1 MAAIRDTVV
10 VTLVAVAHRAITRLC
25 SGQAPLR
32 SLYLSVSQ
40 ICSGLRPVTCCA
52 LKAHKVNILS
62 RYSSTTLVLC
72 IQ

>member
-1 MAAIRDTVV
+1 MAVIRDAVV
-10 VTLVAVAHRAITRLC
+10 VPLVAVARPAITRLC
-25 SGQAPLR
+25 SGQPPLR
-32 SLYLSVSQ
+32 SWYLSVSQ
-40 ICSGLRPVTCCA
+40 ICSGLRPVRCCA